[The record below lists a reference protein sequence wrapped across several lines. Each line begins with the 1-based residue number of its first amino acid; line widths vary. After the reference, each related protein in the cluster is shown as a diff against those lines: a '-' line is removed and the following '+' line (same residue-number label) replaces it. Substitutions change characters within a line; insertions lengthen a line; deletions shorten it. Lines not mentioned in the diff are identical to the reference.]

1 MCSEGVLSQTSFSS
15 LSVLHVFSSL
25 NTLTAGSR
33 LRIRLCQ
40 ISLSG
45 KLGKG
50 LLTMNRF
57 LLFS

>member
-1 MCSEGVLSQTSFSS
+1 MCSEGFGSQTSFS
-15 LSVLHVFSSL
+15 LSGLHVFSSL
-25 NTLTAGSR
+25 NTLRAGSR
-33 LRIRLCQ
+33 FRVRLCQ